1 MNDKTSRGSSSA
13 QPYGLGNH
21 RGKLHSK
28 FETGLKHHAAGNL
41 QKARQFYLKVLK
53 SDPRHNGALHMLGL
67 LANQTGDAAAAIKYL
82 GRALEDNPDSPEL
95 FTNFGNALQSS
106 GRLEE
111 AINAFQNAIR
121 VNRDF
126 ALAHNNLGN
135 ALQAA
140 GNVDEAIA
148 AYQQAI
154 KLSPNYAQA
163 HYNLANALLAT
174 GKQDKAIAWYRS
186 ALAIDPALTEASK
199 NLAKVLMDR
208 GETEEAVAFFKRVLQ
223 HNRNDSLA
231 RHLLAALQGETT
243 STAPRDYVIELFDS
257 VAGSFDQ
264 RLVEELEYKGPEY
277 LFSAVQKHLGNAH
290 NTLEVLDLGCGTGLC
305 GPLFRGMASTLTGI
319 DLSPNMLAAASRRG
333 VYDSLILGDIR
344 SELAARERS
353 CDVIIAADVFIY
365 VGELKDTF
373 SAAGKALKAGG
384 LFAFSLEAY
393 EEQASYVLRRSGRY
407 AHAIGYIRELM
418 PDAGLH
424 ELSLDQVTLRKE
436 NDAVINGYIC
446 VLQKAPKYPE

>member
-67 LANQTGDAAAAIKYL
+67 LANQTGSAAAAIKYL
-82 GRALEDNPDSPEL
+82 GQALEDNRDSPEL
-95 FTNFGNALQSS
+95 FTNFGNALQSN

-121 VNRDF
+121 INPAF

-140 GNVDEAIA
+140 GNIDEAITVL
-148 AYQQAI
+148 QQAI

-163 HYNLANALLAT
+163 HYNLANALLRK
-174 GKQDKAIAWYRS
+174 GQQDKAIAWYRS
-186 ALAIDPALTEASK
+186 AVAIDPALTEASK

-208 GETEEAVAFFKRVLQ
+208 GQTEEAAAFFKRVLQ
-223 HNRNDSLA
+223 HNPNDALA
-231 RHLLAALQGETT
+231 QHLLAALQGETT
-243 STAPRDYVIELFDS
+243 CTAPRDYVIDLFDG
-257 VAGSFDQ
+257 VADSFDQ
-264 RLVEELEYKGPEY
+264 RLVEELHYKAPEF
-277 LFSAVQKHLGNAH
+277 LFDAVKRTLGSPH
-290 NTLEVLDLGCGTGLC
+290 KTLEVMDLGCGTGLC
-305 GPLFRGMASTLTGI
+305 GPLFRGMASTLAGI
-319 DLSPNMLAAASRRG
+319 DLSPKMLAAARRRG
-333 VYDSLILGDIR
+333 VYDSLIQGDIC
-344 SELAARERS
+344 SELAARKHS
-353 CDVIIAADVFIY
+353 YDVIIAADVFIY
-365 VGELKDTF
+365 VGDLQAIF
-373 SAAGKALKAGG
+373 AAAGNALNPGG
-384 LFAFSLEAY
+384 LFAFSLETY
-393 EEQASYVLRRSGRY
+393 EDAATYVLRRSGRY
-407 AHAIGYIRELM
+407 AHSIDYIRGLM
-418 PDAGLH
+418 ANVGLH
-424 ELSLDQVTLRKE
+424 EAGLDQVILRKE

-446 VLQKAPKYPE
+446 ALRKGP